1 MTGAPDRAPAP
12 ASPQAPPWWQRA
24 VARFAPELG
33 GARGWAWYRRQ
44 VGGRWCLAR
53 LYSYDTDSRGAA
65 VAVIYGEMWVRVMA
79 CPRPTRVGSRVYR
92 GLFLAER
99 EPWPL
104 GLEAE
109 AIHRVNEDGTCSCEV
124 YPEAG

>member
-1 MTGAPDRAPAP
+1 MTGAPYRDSAPT
-12 ASPQAPPWWQRA
+12 PPKGPPFWERA
-24 VARFAPELG
+24 VARLAPETG
-33 GARGWAWYRRQ
+33 GAREWRWYRERL
-44 VGGRWCLAR
+44 GGRWCRAR

-65 VAVIYGEMWVRVMA
+65 VAVHHSEMWVRVLA
-79 CPRPTRVGSRVYR
+79 CPKPTLVGRRVYR
-92 GLFLAER
+92 GLYLAER
-99 EPWPL
+99 EPWPV